1 MNFHWT
7 PTTPDAAIRNDIFG
21 RLHEIRLAWKL
32 TATEVGQR
40 IGVRAETL
48 RRWERGTSTPQLYQ
62 LITWCGVL
70 GYELSLWPKGKAK

>member
-1 MNFHWT
+1 MNFHWSAP
-7 PTTPDAAIRNDIFG
+7 PTQVRNDIFG
-21 RLHEIRLAWKL
+21 RLQEIRLAWKL
-32 TATEVGQR
+32 TATEVGNR

-70 GYELSLWPKGKAK
+70 GYELSIWPKGQAQ